1 MEIEA
6 FLTGRRRSRRDRPA
20 WGPDA
25 LTRRE
30 RDIAGLAV
38 HGLSNREIAERLFIS
53 ERTAETHL
61 ANAYAKLGVNSRLDL
76 VRRAA
81 EFDL

>member
-1 MEIEA
+1 
-6 FLTGRRRSRRDRPA
+6 
-20 WGPDA
+20 
-25 LTRRE
+25 
-30 RDIAGLAV
+30 
-38 HGLSNREIAERLFIS
+38 LSNREIAERLFIS

-61 ANAYAKLGVNSRLDL
+61 ANAYGKLGVSSRLDL